1 MMHAIQEILS
11 QGFMITGFVM
21 IMMLVIEYLNVLTRG
36 NWDRIIAKWG
46 IRQSILCSFLG
57 ATPGCLGAYAVG
69 SLYIH
74 RVVGIGALTA
84 AMVAT
89 CGDEAFIMLA
99 LFPKTALIIFAALF
113 AGGILSG
120 IAVSLIAKD
129 SPAPIAPHIQERDSA
144 HPEDPRCTPFS
155 THEFFSQW
163 RNCSPQRGW
172 LTFFLAIFLGGIA
185 SGTIGHEHEPLIPS
199 EAPGSAIEQQHDH
212 GAHGAHHGEAEGEQ
226 HEDAWSW
233 VRITLFALGLVALII
248 VATVPDH
255 FLDEHLWHHL
265 VKVHGWRVLLWTL
278 GALAITHVLT
288 NGVDITELVS
298 DHKLPILLTAC
309 LVGVLPSS
317 GPHLIFI
324 TLYSEQAIPLSVLVA
339 NCIIQDGHGLIP
351 TLAHSRRAF
360 FGIKAFKFAVG
371 LAIGL
376 IGNAMGW

>member
-1 MMHAIQEILS
+1 
-11 QGFMITGFVM
+11 MITGFVM

-46 IRQSILCSFLG
+46 VGQSVLCSFLG

-74 RVVGIGALTA
+74 RVVGVGALTA

-89 CGDEAFIMLA
+89 CGDEAFVMLA

-120 IAVSLIAKD
+120 IAVSVIQKENRTP
-129 SPAPIAPHIQERDSA
+129 SIPKIQERESA

-155 THEFFSQW
+155 AHEFLSQW

-172 LTFFLAIFLGGIA
+172 LTLFLALFLGGII
-185 SGTIGHEHEPLIPS
+185 SGTISHEHDPVT
-199 EAPGSAIEQQHDH
+199 APATPESTIEQHDH
-212 GAHGAHHGEAEGEQ
+212 GAHCAHNSDIEGEQ
-226 HEDAWSW
+226 HEEAWSW
-233 VRITLFALGLVALII
+233 VRITLLVLGLVALII

-278 GALAITHVLT
+278 GALTITHILT
-288 NGVDITELVS
+288 HGVDITQMVS

-309 LVGVLPSS
+309 LVGILPSS
-317 GPHLIFI
+317 GPHLIFT
-324 TLYSEQAIPLSVLVA
+324 TLYAEQAIPLSVLVA

-371 LAIGL
+371 LTVGL